1 MVKEKNKP
9 SGNMCLGPDLVWGSV
24 TLKQKPKVWAG
35 VNRVA
40 SYKTVNKAKGFSTC
54 KTTAVPLRVWERHE
68 RNLRNVV
75 QSFYFTCNRIKNP
88 CVSCP
93 RPLQLGQDPR
103 LLVPSPELPGAPCDY
118 SNKNGSFSG
127 HKGLKGYWSGEPFPS
142 PGDLPNPG
150 IKPRSPAL
158 QADSLPVEPSGEPK
172 NTEVGSL
179 SLL

>member
-9 SGNMCLGPDLVWGSV
+9 SGNMCPGPDLVWGSV

-40 SYKTVNKAKGFSTC
+40 SYKTVNKAKGFSTS

-118 SNKNGSFSG
+118 SNKNSSFSG
-127 HKGLKGYWSGEPFPS
+127 HKGLKGYWSGEIS
-142 PGDLPNPG
+142 RGSSQ
-150 IKPRSPAL
+150 PRDQTQVSCAAGRFFTSWAIRGA
-158 QADSLPVEPSGEPK
+158 QEYWSR
-172 NTEVGSL
+172 
-179 SLL
+179 